1 MRGKV
6 SIAFVMPIFI
16 LYTFMK
22 IVPMIQSLIYSF
34 TNYDGLRET
43 YDFIGIDNYVRLLN
57 DDRFLNSIK
66 VTLIYVFIVVFF
78 VNFIGLFAAI
88 MLNNASKSNN
98 LLRAIF
104 FLPVIISQVAVAFM
118 WKGIYSY
125 NGILNFIIDSLN
137 LSMLKA
143 KWITDPSIALY
154 SVSLVDVWRILG
166 FHMMIILAALQTI
179 PNDLYEAASIDGAK
193 SFAKFRYIT
202 LPLVMPGLSVSILMA
217 TIGTMKQ
224 YDLVKIM
231 TNGGP
236 VASTEVISYTI
247 MDTAFN
253 FSMQGYA
260 TAMGMAL
267 LMMILIVT
275 IIQNKLLGKKEVGY

>member
-6 SIAFVMPIFI
+6 SLAFVMPIFL
-16 LYTFMK
+16 LYTVMK

-34 TNYDGLRET
+34 TNYDGLRES
-43 YDFIGIDNYVRLLN
+43 YDFIGFDNYVRLLS

-66 VTLIYVFIVVFF
+66 VTFIYVFIVVFF

-88 MLNNASKSNN
+88 MLNNTSKSNN
-98 LLRAIF
+98 LLRAVF
-104 FLPVIISQVAVAFM
+104 FVPVIISQVAIAFM

-125 NGILNFIIDSLN
+125 NGILNFILDGLN

-143 KWITDPSIALY
+143 KWLTDPSIALY

-166 FHMMIILAALQTI
+166 FHMMILLAALQTI
-179 PNDLYEAASIDGAK
+179 PNEMYEAASIDGAK
-193 SFAKFRYIT
+193 AFAKFRYIT

-224 YDLVKIM
+224 YDLVKVM

-267 LMMILIVT
+267 LIMILIVT
-275 IIQNKLLGKKEVGY
+275 ITQNKLLGKREVGY